1 MIDDRVCMFYVA
13 DRVEDIVKAANP
25 AKKAEDFLKEMNH
38 NIGINARV
46 KRNNPEKLVADLPP
60 IPKVNKR
67 RGRPKKN
74 G

>member
-13 DRVEDIVKAANP
+13 DRVEDIAKAANP
-25 AKKAEDFLKEMNH
+25 TKKAQDFLQELNH
-38 NIGINARV
+38 NIGVDARR
-46 KRNNPEKLVADLPP
+46 KRNNPPP
-60 IPKVNKR
+60 PPQNEMRKK

>member
-1 MIDDRVCMFYVA
+1 MIDDRICIFYVA
-13 DRVEDIVKAANP
+13 DRVEDIAKSQNP

-38 NIGINARV
+38 NIGVNTRT
-46 KRNNPEKLVADLPP
+46 KRKNSESVVVDLPP
-60 IPKVNKR
+60 TPKVKKQ

>member
-1 MIDDRVCMFYVA
+1 MIDDRICIFYVA
-13 DRVEDIVKAANP
+13 DRVEDITKSQNP

-38 NIGINARV
+38 NIGINARR
-46 KRNNPEKLVADLPP
+46 KRNNPPP
-60 IPKVNKR
+60 PPQAKKQ

>member
-13 DRVEDIVKAANP
+13 DRVEDIAKAANP
-25 AKKAEDFLKEMNH
+25 TKKAQDFLKELNH
-38 NIGINARV
+38 NIGVDARR
-46 KRNNPEKLVADLPP
+46 KRNNPPP
-60 IPKVNKR
+60 PPQNEMRKK

>member
-13 DRVEDIVKAANP
+13 DRVEDIAKAANP
-25 AKKAEDFLKEMNH
+25 TKKAEDFLKEMNH

-46 KRNNPEKLVADLPP
+46 KRNNPEQMVADLPP